1 MYVRVL
7 EKQEPENYIREE
19 SSFLS
24 KSKRYRLPIH
34 VDVTQTFLSERLQ
47 KNSKISNEKP
57 EAFVEETV
65 TYFPFPVI
73 TSCHDVTD
81 HEDADDISR

>member
-1 MYVRVL
+1 MKNQV
-7 EKQEPENYIREE
+7 
-19 SSFLS
+19 SFQS
-24 KSKRYRLPIH
+24 QNDIVCRYPYRLQIH

-47 KNSKISNEKP
+47 KNSEISNEKP